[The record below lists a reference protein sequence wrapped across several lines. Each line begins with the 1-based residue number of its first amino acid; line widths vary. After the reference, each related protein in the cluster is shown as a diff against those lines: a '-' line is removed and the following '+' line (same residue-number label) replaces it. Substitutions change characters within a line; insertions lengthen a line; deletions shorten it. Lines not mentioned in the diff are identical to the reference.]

1 MITEKNI
8 YDKGVLVAL
17 HMGRYE
23 GRKKLSKEQLKGLPT
38 EIVRGVH
45 DLFDK
50 EFKELL
56 AKIRTIDMATRE
68 GLRAMAIPFP
78 VNSVYFV
85 KSDRITEVIDYLEA
99 KYAERKQCVA
109 DAVAAYDGAIIK
121 FAAGYPDFYK
131 AAQGYYIGKED
142 FESRFYFRY
151 QFLKIAAPDQEGL
164 FSPDIYKKE
173 LVKFRESIQEM
184 KKEVLATIAQ
194 TLLESA
200 ETLRDQCTE
209 GKPNQR
215 TLNSLNRF
223 LTQVDDLYADFIDR
237 DDLKQAI
244 AGVRMAVLGVDA
256 ESLRDIPA
264 FKKEFKDALSA
275 AAKSVQ
281 ALPDIPLKRAIEF

>member
-1 MITEKNI
+1 
-8 YDKGVLVAL
+8 
-17 HMGRYE
+17 
-23 GRKKLSKEQLKGLPT
+23 LKDLPT

-68 GLRAMAIPFP
+68 GIRDRAIPFP
-78 VNSVYFV
+78 VNSIYFV
-85 KSDRITEVIDYLEA
+85 KSDRISEVIDYLEA
-99 KYAERKQCVA
+99 KHAERKQCVV
-109 DAVAAYDGAIIK
+109 DAVAAYDEAIIK
-121 FAAGYPDFYK
+121 FAEGYPDFYK
-131 AAQGYYIGKED
+131 AAQGHYISKDE
-142 FESRFYFRY
+142 FENRFYFRY

-164 FSPDIYKKE
+164 FSPEVYKKE
-173 LVKFRESIQEM
+173 LTKFRESIQEM
-184 KKEVLATIAQ
+184 KKEVLATITQ

-200 ETLRDQCTE
+200 ETLRDQCTD

-223 LTQVDDLYADFIDR
+223 LAQVDDLYADFIDR

-244 AGVRMAVLGVDA
+244 AGIRASVLGVDA
-256 ESLRDIPA
+256 ESLREIPA
-264 FKKEFKDALSA
+264 FKQEFKDAISA